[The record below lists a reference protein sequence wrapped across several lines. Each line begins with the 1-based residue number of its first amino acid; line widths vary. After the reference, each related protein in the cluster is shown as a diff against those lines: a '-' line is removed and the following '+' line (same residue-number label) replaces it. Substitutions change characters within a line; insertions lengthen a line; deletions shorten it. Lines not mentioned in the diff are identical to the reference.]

1 MVGVLHVLFIA
12 HIYAEFSGN
21 RVGNKRFILPKAV
34 HILDIHFGFLKN
46 EVEND
51 LFLPF
56 KFKHHL
62 PLQPHKMANDRL
74 GNLGGLFWLLGWPE
88 KQ

>member
-21 RVGNKRFILPKAV
+21 RVGNKRFILPKV
-34 HILDIHFGFLKN
+34 VYILDVYFGFLKN
-46 EVEND
+46 EVENG

-62 PLQPHKMANDRL
+62 LLQPHKMGNDRL
-74 GNLGGLFWLLGWPE
+74 GNLDGLSLVA
-88 KQ
+88 